1 MIRKKNGWLN
11 AVKGMVKFEVI
22 AMCKP
27 GDEIIYFGETKKLYG
42 LNGKIIAELTAGIW
56 RVKLDGGFE
65 ILAKEQDLRAG
76 SWQYSRGL
84 FD

>member
-1 MIRKKNGWLN
+1 MY
-11 AVKGMVKFEVI
+11 
-22 AMCKP
+22 KP
-27 GDEIIYFGETKKLYG
+27 GDEIIYFGANRKLYG
-42 LNGKIIAELTAGIW
+42 KNDIIINALAADVW
-56 RVKLDGGFE
+56 KVRLDGGFE